1 MNTSPAQNR
10 KGSFLT
16 QLFALR
22 RRNQNTHVEPHIHDP
37 AADAPPPP
45 PPPPKDYRRA
55 SASTPRQPFLGEEY
69 ISEKPLLFDVDLD
82 ILARP
87 SQPASRPSQP
97 ASRPSQPASRPSQPA
112 SRPSQPASRPIPI
125 VQKLPPR
132 VPVKAYSPPTIPLT
146 PEEKARRRLAAQRQS
161 QQEKEAML
169 REEYERQETKR
180 RERVEQERLER
191 EEEEARKAVLQEELR
206 AAALRKARLEREE
219 REIEER
225 RSQELRE
232 RKQLEKERR
241 LQYTK
246 EMERW
251 RAEQMQ
257 RAESQCSEKEEER
270 RRSAEGRR
278 VRIAR
283 MNEEVFSTGRTDK
296 MVGWV
301 TVQPPDTLAWKRRYY
316 TFELGHAESKMLL
329 YGNPREVVQPLDA
342 LPLDGRVD
350 SIAEWYEG
358 FEELEA
364 IPHSFALR
372 FIDGVEWR
380 MFADSAEEKDRLL
393 VLLSEAA
400 GIIL

>member
-1 MNTSPAQNR
+1 MNTSPTHNR
-10 KGSFLT
+10 KGNFLT

-22 RRNQNTHVEPHIHDP
+22 RRNQNPHVEPYIHDNT
-37 AADAPPPP
+37 ADAPLPPPP
-45 PPPPKDYRRA
+45 PPPPKDYKLASSSTRR
-55 SASTPRQPFLGEEY
+55 PFLGEEY
-69 ISEKPLLFDVDLD
+69 ISEKPLLFDVDID
-82 ILARP
+82 VLAP
-87 SQPASRPSQP
+87 PPPPASQPIPFVQQIPSR
-97 ASRPSQPASRPSQPA
+97 
-112 SRPSQPASRPIPI
+112 I
-125 VQKLPPR
+125 
-132 VPVKAYSPPTIPLT
+132 PVKAHSPPTIPLT

-161 QQEKEAML
+161 QLEKEVML
-169 REEYERQETKR
+169 REEHERQETKR
-180 RERVEQERLER
+180 REKVEQERLER
-191 EEEEARKAVLQEELR
+191 EEEEERKAVLQEELR
-206 AAALRKARLEREE
+206 AAAIRKARLEREE
-219 REIEER
+219 REIEEQ

-232 RKQLEKERR
+232 RKQLDKERR

-246 EMERW
+246 EMEQW

-278 VRIAR
+278 MRIAR
-283 MNEEVFSTGRTDK
+283 MNEEVFSARRADK

-301 TVQPPDTLAWKRRYY
+301 TVQPPNMLAWKRRYY
-316 TFELGHAESKMLL
+316 TFEMGHAESKMLL
-329 YGNPREVVQPLDA
+329 YGNPREVVKPLDV
-342 LPLDGRVD
+342 LPLDGRID
-350 SIAEWYEG
+350 ALAEWYEG

-372 FIDGVEWR
+372 FVDGVEWR

>member
-16 QLFALR
+16 QFFALR

-37 AADAPPPP
+37 VADAPPPP

-87 SQPASRPSQP
+87 SQPASRP
-97 ASRPSQPASRPSQPA
+97 
-112 SRPSQPASRPIPI
+112 IPI

-132 VPVKAYSPPTIPLT
+132 VPVKAYSPPTMPLT

-161 QQEKEAML
+161 QLEKEAML

-180 RERVEQERLER
+180 REKVEQERLER

-329 YGNPREVVQPLDA
+329 YGNPREVIQPLDA

>member
-87 SQPASRPSQP
+87 SQPAL
-97 ASRPSQPASRPSQPA
+97 
-112 SRPSQPASRPIPI
+112 RPIPI

-132 VPVKAYSPPTIPLT
+132 VPVKAYSPPTMPLT

>member
-1 MNTSPAQNR
+1 MNTSPHNR
-10 KGSFLT
+10 KGSFIT

-22 RRNQNTHVEPHIHDP
+22 RRNQNIHIEPYIHDP

-45 PPPPKDYRRA
+45 PPPPKDYQRA
-55 SASTPRQPFLGEEY
+55 STSRRPFLGEEY

-82 ILARP
+82 IP
-87 SQPASRPSQP
+87 MPPPQPTSK
-97 ASRPSQPASRPSQPA
+97 
-112 SRPSQPASRPIPI
+112 PIPVVPKI
-125 VQKLPPR
+125 LPR
-132 VPVKAYSPPTIPLT
+132 VPVKVYSPPITPLT

-161 QQEKEAML
+161 QLEREAML
-169 REEYERQETKR
+169 REEHERQETKR
-180 RERVEQERLER
+180 REKVEQERLER
-191 EEEEARKAVLQEELR
+191 EQEEERKAVLQEELR

-219 REIEER
+219 REQEEQR
-225 RSQELRE
+225 LQELRE
-232 RKQLEKERR
+232 KKRLEKERR

-246 EMERW
+246 EVERW

-270 RRSAEGRR
+270 RRLVEGRR
-278 VRIAR
+278 MRIAR
-283 MNEEVFSTGRTDK
+283 MNEEVFSASGADK

-301 TVQPPDTLAWKRRYY
+301 TVQPPNMLAWKRRYY
-316 TFELGHAESKMLL
+316 IFELGHAKSKMLL
-329 YGNPREVVQPLDA
+329 YGNPREVVQPLDV
-342 LPLDGRVD
+342 LHLDGQID
-350 SIAEWYEG
+350 SLAEWYEG

-364 IPHSFALR
+364 IPHLFALR
-372 FIDGVEWR
+372 FVDGVEWR

>member
-1 MNTSPAQNR
+1 MNTSPAHNR

-16 QLFALR
+16 HLFALR
-22 RRNQNTHVEPHIHDP
+22 RRNQNPHVEPYIHDP
-37 AADAPPPP
+37 VADAPPPP
-45 PPPPKDYRRA
+45 PPPKDYKRT
-55 SASTPRQPFLGEEY
+55 SASTRRPFLGDEY

-82 ILARP
+82 TLARP
-87 SQPASRPSQP
+87 SQPASQ
-97 ASRPSQPASRPSQPA
+97 
-112 SRPSQPASRPIPI
+112 PIPV
-125 VQKLPPR
+125 VQQVPPR
-132 VPVKAYSPPTIPLT
+132 IPFKAHSPPTMPLT

-161 QQEKEAML
+161 QLEKEAML
-169 REEYERQETKR
+169 REEYERQEMKR
-180 RERVEQERLER
+180 REKVEQERLER
-191 EEEEARKAVLQEELR
+191 EAEEERKAVLQEELR

-219 REIEER
+219 REIEEQ
-225 RSQELRE
+225 RSQEIRE

-278 VRIAR
+278 MRIAR
-283 MNEEVFSTGRTDK
+283 MNEEVFATDRADK

-301 TVQPPDTLAWKRRYY
+301 TVQPPDMLAWKRRYY

-329 YGNPREVVQPLDA
+329 YGNPREVVQPLDV
-342 LPLDGRVD
+342 LPLDGRID
-350 SIAEWYEG
+350 SLAEWYEG

>member
-1 MNTSPAQNR
+1 MNTSPVHNR

-22 RRNQNTHVEPHIHDP
+22 RKNQNTHVEPYIHDP
-37 AADAPPPP
+37 VVDAPPPP
-45 PPPPKDYRRA
+45 PPKDHKRA
-55 SASTPRQPFLGEEY
+55 STSTQRPFLGEEY
-69 ISEKPLLFDVDLD
+69 INEKPLLFDVDLNV
-82 ILARP
+82 LARP
-87 SQPASRPSQP
+87 PQPASQ
-97 ASRPSQPASRPSQPA
+97 
-112 SRPSQPASRPIPI
+112 PIPVI
-125 VQKLPPR
+125 QKIPPR
-132 VPVKAYSPPTIPLT
+132 IPAKAYSPPIIPLT
-146 PEEKARRRLAAQRQS
+146 PEEKARRRLAAQHQS
-161 QQEKEAML
+161 ELEKEAML
-169 REEYERQETKR
+169 REEHERQETKR
-180 RERVEQERLER
+180 REKLEQERLER
-191 EEEEARKAVLQEELR
+191 EEEEERKAVLQEELR

-219 REIEER
+219 REIEEQR
-225 RSQELRE
+225 LQELRE

-270 RRSAEGRR
+270 RRSVEGRR
-278 VRIAR
+278 MRVAR
-283 MNEEVFSTGRTDK
+283 MNEEVFSASTADR

-301 TVQPPDTLAWKRRYY
+301 TVQPPNMLAWKRRYY
-316 TFELGHAESKMLL
+316 KFELGHAESKMLL
-329 YGNPREVVQPLDA
+329 YGNPREVVKPLDV
-342 LPLDGRVD
+342 LPLDGQID
-350 SIAEWYEG
+350 SLAEWYEG

-364 IPHSFALR
+364 IPYSFALR
-372 FIDGVEWR
+372 FVDGVEWR

>member
-82 ILARP
+82 ILA
-87 SQPASRPSQP
+87 
-97 ASRPSQPASRPSQPA
+97 
-112 SRPSQPASRPIPI
+112 RPSQPASRPIPI

-329 YGNPREVVQPLDA
+329 YGNPRVSLIHSRFVRVSRIFRRSFNPSTPSLWT
-342 LPLDGRVD
+342 DG
-350 SIAEWYEG
+350 SIQLQSGMRASRNWKQS
-358 FEELEA
+358 
-364 IPHSFALR
+364 PT
-372 FIDGVEWR
+372 
-380 MFADSAEEKDRLL
+380 RLL
-393 VLLSEAA
+393 CALSMVSN
-400 GIIL
+400 GGCSQIQQKRRYKSILFKLDFDFGSQDV